1 VITERDGSVKTA
13 VLHFEEASQMQS
25 ASQVAL
31 CFSIAKIARRKAA
44 S

>member
-1 VITERDGSVKTA
+1 MITERDGSVKTA

-31 CFSIAKIARRKAA
+31 CFSIANIARRKAA